1 MTASLPIA
9 PLGGMSVT
17 AYLAAAVVLG
27 FSFGFFLERA
37 GFGSAKNLSAIFIL
51 RDFRVF
57 RVLFSAVITGM
68 LGIHLLGGF
77 GVLDLHLLEIGP
89 TFFWSM
95 LAGGLVFGVGFYV
108 GGFCPGTAAVALA
121 RGRWDGAFF
130 LVGIALGIYGF
141 ALLFDGVG
149 TEAWFTNFYAP
160 AGAHEQTIYGDGPL
174 WPWIVGL
181 TVIALAA
188 FKIVPFVE
196 QRFALQTVEQQQAVR
211 DGAEVPANTPPVL
224 KGWVLKAGPVVA
236 GVVALVIVGLD
247 LTGPEPLEA
256 RVATHVDA
264 VVAVD
269 ELPEPTVDS
278 LSLASWVVLDGHRK
292 VAKKSPNAWVLDVR
306 AERAVTIPGAIELAL
321 EGDVD
326 AQLAVVLVKLDEVMK
341 APGDR
346 LEPVVLVDADG
357 ADETGRLVA
366 ALRLRGI
373 DAMLLDGGFAA
384 WDAQV
389 LAADAVW
396 PKPVLRPDVV
406 AVEVDQEETPEVEE
420 EAPEVEDGHGAAE
433 PSDDSPPGLVDADEA
448 AVGGHAHEAAA
459 QPAKT
464 EETKP
469 AEPLTPVDMAAVHG
483 RIRDWLAGRTD
494 ELPPRLNLPGV
505 MLLPSRAAT
514 VVAKGGAGGG
524 CG

>member
-9 PLGGMSVT
+9 PLGGMSVAT
-17 AYLAAAVVLG
+17 YLAAAVVLG

-68 LGIHLLGGF
+68 LGIHLLGGV

-89 TFFWSM
+89 TFFWAM
-95 LAGGLVFGVGFYV
+95 LAGGVVFGVGFYV

-130 LVGIALGIYGF
+130 LVGITLGIYGF
-141 ALLFDGVG
+141 ALLFDSVG
-149 TEAWFTNFYAP
+149 TEAWFSNFFAP

-181 TVIALAA
+181 TIIALAA

-196 QRFALQTVEQQQAVR
+196 QRFALRTVEQQQAAR
-211 DGAEVPANTPPVL
+211 EGREVPANTPPVL
-224 KGWVLKAGPVVA
+224 SGWILKAGPVAA
-236 GVVALVIVGLD
+236 GVVALLVVGLD
-247 LTGPEPLEA
+247 LTGPESIEA
-256 RVATHVDA
+256 RVALPVDA

-269 ELPEPTVDS
+269 EAPVPALDS
-278 LSLASWVVLDGHRK
+278 LSLASWLVLEGHRK
-292 VAKKSPNAWVLDVR
+292 VEKKSPNAWVLDLR
-306 AERAVTIPGAIELAL
+306 AERPVAIPGAIELPL
-321 EGDVD
+321 DGDVD
-326 AQLAVVLVKLDEVMK
+326 ARLAEVLAKLDEVMK

-366 ALRLRGI
+366 ALRLKGL

-389 LAADAVW
+389 LAEDAVW
-396 PKPVLRPDVV
+396 PTPILRPDAVV
-406 AVEVDQEETPEVEE
+406 VEVEVEE
-420 EAPEVEDGHGAAE
+420 EPEAEDGHGAAE
-433 PSDDSPPGLVDADEA
+433 PSDDTEDGLVDADEA
-448 AVGGHAHEAAA
+448 AAGGHADEAAA
-459 QPAKT
+459 GAEAEAKPTEPPA
-464 EETKP
+464 
-469 AEPLTPVDMAAVHG
+469 PVDMAVVHAQ
-483 RIRDWLAGRTD
+483 IRDWLAGRTD

-505 MLLPSRAAT
+505 MVLPSRAAT
-514 VVAKGGAGGG
+514 VVATGGAGGG